1 MSDTKFAQL
10 LASKKIDPR
19 RVLVASRLI
28 ERLTR
33 EDRTIRL
40 AKRRAKS
47 NEGGDKAEKETRK
60 PHSGR
65 PVTPRA
71 LDAALAGGGLSGPTK
86 TRLLRAVNK
95 VLEQKKQEPVD
106 IKALF

>member
-10 LASKKIDPR
+10 LSSKKIDPR
-19 RVLVASRLI
+19 RVLVASRAI

-40 AKRRAKS
+40 AKRRAKGG
-47 NEGGDKAEKETRK
+47 EGDKAEKETRK

-71 LDAALAGGGLSGPTK
+71 LDAALKGGDLSGPAK

>member
-19 RVLVASRLI
+19 RVLLASRSV

-33 EDRTIRL
+33 EDRTIKL
-40 AKRRAKS
+40 AKRRARTS
-47 NEGGDKAEKETRK
+47 EGDKAEKETRK

-71 LDAALAGGGLSGPTK
+71 LDAAIKGGTLSGPAK